1 MYLKPKQKKETQK
14 KRNEKLNSINLQR
27 RVQTWECKI
36 KPNYNIAFLFQPTK
50 KTQTGASKLNIFRPH
65 FRSPPTKKSMPHHL
79 PHPKRCIQN

>member
-1 MYLKPKQKKETQK
+1 MKRKTEFNKFAKESANLRMQNKT
-14 KRNEKLNSINLQR
+14 KLQHSVFIS
-27 RVQTWECKI
+27 TK
-36 KPNYNIAFLFQPTK
+36 K